1 MVEGLKVL
9 GVATVLVRAYIVVY
23 RVYILVYRD
32 IYTFIY
38 IIQSV
43 VRRAEVVV

>member
-1 MVEGLKVL
+1 M
-9 GVATVLVRAYIVVY
+9 VY

-43 VRRAEVVV
+43 VRRAEEVV

>member
-43 VRRAEVVV
+43 VGRAEEVV

>member
-1 MVEGLKVL
+1 M
-9 GVATVLVRAYIVVY
+9 VY

-38 IIQSV
+38 IFQSV
-43 VRRAEVVV
+43 VRRAEEVA